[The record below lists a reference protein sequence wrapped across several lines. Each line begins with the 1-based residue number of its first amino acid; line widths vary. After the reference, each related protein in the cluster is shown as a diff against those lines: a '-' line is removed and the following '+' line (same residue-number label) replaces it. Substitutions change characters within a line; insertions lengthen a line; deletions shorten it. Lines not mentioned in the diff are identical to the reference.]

1 MVSKL
6 WGLLRSLPLLILSPL
21 LVGFPMLALAL
32 TDLCWAV
39 GGRRKPPVNSKPDT
53 RSASVVIPNW
63 NGRDLLEKY
72 LPSVVEALSGHPD
85 NELIVVENGSTD
97 GSAQFVK
104 KHFPTVRL
112 LELPKNLGF
121 GGGSNAGF
129 RAAKNDIVVLLNSDM
144 RVDKGFLHP
153 LLDGFTDERVFAV
166 SCQIFFSD
174 PDKLR
179 EETGL
184 TQCWW
189 ESGGLRARHRID
201 EKVTDAY
208 PCFYGGGGS
217 CAFDRRK
224 FLELGGFDE
233 LLRPF
238 YLEDTDL
245 GYGAWKRG
253 WKVLYQP
260 RSIVFHE
267 HRGTIG
273 KSFSRAYIDA
283 VVKKNFV
290 LFAWKNIHS
299 WRSRQGTP
307 SALAGAAGPS
317 IFGHFFYAWA
327 GAIVSALFGDSPE
340 RPNLYALW
348 KAFWQTGTAM
358 RARWQARS
366 LATVDDTE
374 AFRRP
379 LGGYFRDRF
388 AELPQRPDRLNV
400 LFVSPYSILPP
411 VHGGAVFMS
420 QTCRHLAELTN
431 LHLIAL
437 IDDASNEA
445 AHEELTARCRS
456 AEFLIR
462 FEGQTHTF
470 GSMLPHAIHEY
481 ASADLEWIIHR
492 QLLLQQ
498 IDVLQLEYLQ
508 LGQYTGQFQRL
519 ATFLFEH
526 DIYFQSVGRQLA
538 SMPGIVK
545 RASATYEYLRG
556 LRYELK
562 LLSHFDRVQ
571 VCSTE
576 NEAFVKGFLTE
587 GTARLDP
594 TYRAG
599 IDVARYEVYDGPR
612 TAKTMLFLGSFR
624 HAPNVEALEWLVQHV
639 MPVILATEP
648 AAKLMVIGSD
658 PPPRYSLPDL
668 GDAIDLRGYVDD
680 IHAPMR
686 DAAVF
691 LCPIRSGSGVRVKL
705 LESFASGIPVV
716 STRIG
721 AEGIAHNDGEICM
734 LADDP
739 REFAEKILALFRDP
753 VAASAM
759 AARARHEMVTKWDMA
774 VRTLALVESYR
785 KTVEAKRNGARTRS

>member
-1 MVSKL
+1 
-6 WGLLRSLPLLILSPL
+6 
-21 LVGFPMLALAL
+21 MLALAA
-32 TDLCWAV
+32 TDLLWMLA
-39 GGRRKPPVNSKPDT
+39 GRKKPPCDEQADT
-53 RSASVVIPNW
+53 HAASVVIPNW

-72 LPSVVEALSGHPD
+72 LPNVIEALAGNHD
-85 NELIVVENGSTD
+85 NEVIVVENGSTD
-97 GSAQFVK
+97 GSAEFVK

-112 LELPKNLGF
+112 LELKTNLGF
-121 GGGSNAGF
+121 GGGSNAGI
-129 RAAKNDIVVLLNSDM
+129 RAARNDIVVLLNSDM
-144 RVDKGFLHP
+144 RVDKGFLQP

-174 PDKLR
+174 PQKLR

-189 ESGGLRARHRID
+189 EAGGLRARHRID
-201 EKVTDAY
+201 DKVTDAY

-224 FLELGGFDE
+224 LLELGGFDE

-260 RSIVFHE
+260 KSIVFHE

-273 KSFSRAYIDA
+273 KNFSREFIDA
-283 VVKKNFV
+283 AVKKNFI
-290 LFAWKNIHS
+290 LFAWKNIHA
-299 WRSRQGTP
+299 WGSRNGPP
-307 SALAGAAGPS
+307 SALPGSGGPS
-317 IFGHFFYAWA
+317 ILGHFFYAWT
-327 GAIVSALFGDSPE
+327 GAVVSALFGDSPE

-348 KAFWQTGTAM
+348 KAFWQTGGAM
-358 RARWQARS
+358 RARWSART
-366 LATVDDTE
+366 LAVVDDAE

-388 AELPQRPDRLNV
+388 AELTPKPERLNV

-420 QTCRHLAELTN
+420 QTCRHLSELTH

-437 IDDASNEA
+437 VDDASGETD
-445 AHEELTARCRS
+445 HEELTNRCKS

-481 ASADLEWIIHR
+481 ASAELEWIIHR
-492 QLLLQQ
+492 QILTKE

-508 LGQYTGQFQRL
+508 LGQYTGQYRRL

-526 DIYFQSVGRQLA
+526 DIYFQSVGRQLEF
-538 SMPGIVK
+538 MQGIIK

-562 LLSHFDRVQ
+562 LLKHFDRVQ

-576 NEAFVKGFLTE
+576 NEAYVKGFLPDGAT
-587 GTARLDP
+587 RLDP
-594 TYRAG
+594 AYRAG
-599 IDVARYEVYDGPR
+599 IDVAQYELYTGPR
-612 TAKTMLFLGSFR
+612 TPKTMLFLGSFR
-624 HAPNVEALEWLVQHV
+624 HSPNVEALEWLVQHV
-639 MPVILATEP
+639 MPVVLKDAP
-648 AAKLMVIGSD
+648 QAKLIVIGSD

-668 GDAIDLRGYVDD
+668 GDAIDLRGYVED

-716 STRIG
+716 STRLG
-721 AEGIAHNDGEICM
+721 AEGITGMDGDICM

-739 REFAEKILALFRDP
+739 REFAKKILEVFRDP
-753 VAASAM
+753 AASAEM
-759 AARARHEMVTKWDMA
+759 AYRARKEMETKWDMA
-774 VRTLALVESYR
+774 VRTRALVVSYR
-785 KTVEAKRNGARTRS
+785 NTVEAKRNGAPTRS

>member
-1 MVSKL
+1 MTARL
-6 WGLLRSLPLLILSPL
+6 FALLRSLPLLLVSPL
-21 LVGFPMLALAL
+21 LIAFPMAMLAL
-32 TDLCWAV
+32 TDLVWKLA
-39 GGRRKPPVNSKPDT
+39 GRRRKPRDERPRT
-53 RSASVVIPNW
+53 QAASVVIPNW

-85 NELIVVENGSTD
+85 NEVIVVENGSTD
-97 GSAQFVK
+97 GSAEFVK
-104 KHFPTVRL
+104 RRFPHVRL
-112 LELPKNLGF
+112 VEHKTNLGF
-121 GGGSNAGF
+121 GGGSNSGF

-144 RVDKGFLHP
+144 RVAQDFLQP

-174 PDKLR
+174 PSKKR

-189 ESGGLRARHRID
+189 EAGGLRARHRID
-201 EKVTDAY
+201 DKVTDLF

-260 RSIVFHE
+260 KSHVYHE

-273 KSFSRAYIDA
+273 KKFSQAYIDA

-299 WRSRQGTP
+299 WMGVGSAP
-307 SALAGAAGPS
+307 SALAGTDGPS
-317 IFGHFFYAWA
+317 IAGHFFYAWA
-327 GAIVSALFGDSPE
+327 GALVSALFGDSPE

-348 KAFWQTGTAM
+348 KAFWQTGGAM
-358 RARWQARS
+358 AARWRARS
-366 LATVDDTE
+366 LAVVDDAE

-388 AELPQRPDRLNV
+388 AAMPERAEKLRV
-400 LFVSPYSILPP
+400 LFVSPYPILPP

-420 QTCRHLAELTN
+420 QTCRHLAELTE
-431 LHLIAL
+431 LHLITL
-437 IDDASNEA
+437 LDAPKEEA
-445 AHEELTARCRS
+445 PHEELAAKCGS

-462 FEGQTHTF
+462 LEGQPKTF
-470 GSMLPHAIHEY
+470 GSILPHAIHEY
-481 ASADLEWIIHR
+481 ANAEMEWVIHR
-492 QLLLQQ
+492 QLLTQE

-508 LGQYTGQFQRL
+508 LGQYTGEYGRI

-526 DIYFQSVGRQLA
+526 DVYFQSVGRQLPFMRGA
-538 SMPGIVK
+538 LRRV
-545 RASATYEYLRG
+545 SATYEYLRG

-562 LLSHFDRVQ
+562 LLPHFDRVQ

-576 NEAFVKGFLTE
+576 NEDYVKGFLPD
-587 GTARLDP
+587 GGARLDAH
-594 TYRAG
+594 YRAG
-599 IDVARYEVYDGPR
+599 IDVTQYACHTGARTP
-612 TAKTMLFLGSFR
+612 KTMLFLGSFR
-624 HAPNVEALEWLVQHV
+624 HAPNAEALDWLVQHV
-639 MPVILATEP
+639 MPLVLREEP
-648 AAKLMVIGSD
+648 EAKLLVIGSD
-658 PPPRYSLPDL
+658 PPPRYSLPDF
-668 GDAIDLRGYVDD
+668 GDAIELRGYVDD
-680 IHAPMR
+680 IHGPMR
-686 DAAVF
+686 EAAVF

-716 STRIG
+716 STWLG
-721 AEGIAHNDGEICM
+721 AEGIARQDGEICL
-734 LADDP
+734 LADEP
-739 REFAEKILALFRDP
+739 AEFARKIVQLFADP
-753 VAASAM
+753 AAAAEL
-759 AARARHEMVTKWDMA
+759 AARARREMETKWDMA
-774 VRTLALVESYR
+774 VRTKALVESYR
-785 KTVEAKRNGARTRS
+785 QTVEAKRHGAGS

>member
-1 MVSKL
+1 MASRIVRLL
-6 WGLLRSLPLLILSPL
+6 WLLPLLVLSPFL
-21 LVGFPMLALAL
+21 AGVPLLALAA
-32 TDLCWAV
+32 TDLVWALA
-39 GGRRKPPVNSKPDT
+39 GRRRPPDDKKPKT
-53 RSASVVIPNW
+53 HAASVVIPNW
-63 NGRDLLEKY
+63 NGRDLLQRY
-72 LPSVVEALSGHPD
+72 LPSVVDALAGDPD
-85 NELIVVENGSTD
+85 NEVIVVENGSTD
-97 GSAQFVK
+97 GSAEFVRQ
-104 KHFPTVRL
+104 HFPTVRL
-112 LELPKNLGF
+112 LELKSNLGF

-144 RVDKGFLHP
+144 RVDKGFLQP
-153 LLDGFTDERVFAV
+153 LLDGFTDAQVFAV

-174 PDKLR
+174 PNKLR

-189 ESGGLRARHRID
+189 ETGGLRARHRID
-201 EKVTDAY
+201 DKVTDLF

-260 RSIVFHE
+260 KSIVFHE

-283 VVKKNFV
+283 VVKKNFL
-290 LFAWKNIHS
+290 LFAWKNIHA
-299 WRSRQGTP
+299 WRSPPAPP
-307 SALAGAAGPS
+307 SALAGAVGPS
-317 IFGHFFYAWA
+317 IFQHFFYVWA
-327 GAIVSALFGDSPE
+327 GAMVSAFFGDSPE
-340 RPNLYALW
+340 RPNLFALW
-348 KAFWQTGTAM
+348 KAFWQTGGAM
-358 RARWQARS
+358 CARWRAKG
-366 LATVDDTE
+366 LAAVDDAE

-388 AELPQRPDRLNV
+388 GELPSKPDRLNV

-420 QTCRHLAELTN
+420 QTCRHLAEQAN
-431 LHLIAL
+431 LHLIVL
-437 IDDASNEA
+437 VDDASGEA
-445 AHEELTARCRS
+445 AHEELTRRCKS

-462 FEGQTHTF
+462 FEGQPNTF

-481 ASADLEWIIHR
+481 ASPDLEWIIHR
-492 QLLLQQ
+492 QMLQQ
-498 IDVLQLEYLQ
+498 GIDVLQLEYLQ
-508 LGQYTGQFQRL
+508 LGQYTGDYRRL

-538 SMPGIVK
+538 FMTGLIK

-562 LLSHFDRVQ
+562 LVNHFDRVQ

-576 NEAFVKGFLTE
+576 NENFIKGFLSD
-587 GTARLDP
+587 GAARLDP
-594 TYRAG
+594 SYRAG
-599 IDVARYEVYDGPR
+599 IDVAQYEPHTGQRVP
-612 TAKTMLFLGSFR
+612 KTMLFLGSFR
-624 HAPNVEALEWLVQHV
+624 HAPNVEALEWLVQQV
-639 MPVILATEP
+639 MPAVLREEP
-648 AAKLMVIGSD
+648 GAKLIVIGSD

-668 GDAIDLRGYVDD
+668 GDAIDLRGYVED

-716 STRIG
+716 STRLG
-721 AEGIAHNDGEICM
+721 AEGITSKDGEICM
-734 LADDP
+734 LADEP
-739 REFAEKILALFRDP
+739 REFAEKILALFQDP
-753 VAASAM
+753 AAAAAM
-759 AARARHEMVTKWDMA
+759 AARARAEMETKWDMA
-774 VRTLALVESYR
+774 VRTRALVASYR
-785 KTVEAKRNGARTRS
+785 ETVEAKRKIEKV